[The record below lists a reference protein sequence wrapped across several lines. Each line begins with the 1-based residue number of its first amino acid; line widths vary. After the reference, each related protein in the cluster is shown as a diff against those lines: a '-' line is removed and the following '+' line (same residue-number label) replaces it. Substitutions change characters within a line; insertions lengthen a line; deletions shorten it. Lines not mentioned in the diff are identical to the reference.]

1 MKFNVFAYYDPAIKE
16 YTQPIVSYLSI
27 EDMVSQVSR
36 LVVAGRLPNVEKC
49 FLYLIG
55 RYDSE
60 TGELEKDLHV
70 LVDIAKDVV
79 GPLRA
84 NEVIKDGD

>member
-60 TGELEKDLHV
+60 TGELDKDLHV
-70 LVDIAKDVV
+70 LIDIAKDVV
-79 GPLRA
+79 GPSRVKD
-84 NEVIKDGD
+84 EVSNG